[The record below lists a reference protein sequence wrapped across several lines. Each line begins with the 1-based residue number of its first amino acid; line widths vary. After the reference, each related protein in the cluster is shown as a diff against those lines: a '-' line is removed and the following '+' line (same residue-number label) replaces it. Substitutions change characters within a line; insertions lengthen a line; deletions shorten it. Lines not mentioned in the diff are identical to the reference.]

1 MVYEWD
7 DKADTAEQ
15 QTENKAVLNI
25 KNGNF
30 DITNIQTLFTSSLP
44 SNLKVP
50 KIYISGGY
58 FNVDR
63 PLTA

>member
-30 DITNIQTLFTSSLP
+30 DITNIQLCLHRLSRL
-44 SNLKVP
+44 
-50 KIYISGGY
+50 I
-58 FNVDR
+58 
-63 PLTA
+63 